1 MKKRINRSFFITVVV
16 IFFGLANHSNSE
28 EMDEKT
34 RAVMTNFLI
43 ELSECTMYFSILG
56 EGEGNSESSIIN
68 ENYKMLGE
76 EMGLATLQIAKTI
89 GMKQE

>member
-34 RAVMTNFLI
+34 RAVMTNFLY

-56 EGEGNSESSIIN
+56 KGEGNSESPLLMKIPKILPM
-68 ENYKMLGE
+68 E
-76 EMGLATLQIAKTI
+76 LQ
-89 GMKQE
+89 QV

>member
-1 MKKRINRSFFITVVV
+1 MIFITGNFMKKRINRSFFITVVV

-43 ELSECTMYFSILG
+43 ELSNAQCTFPFK
-56 EGEGNSESSIIN
+56 EGRGNSESSI
-68 ENYKMLGE
+68 Y
-76 EMGLATLQIAKTI
+76 
-89 GMKQE
+89 

>member
-34 RAVMTNFLI
+34 VA
-43 ELSECTMYFSILG
+43 
-56 EGEGNSESSIIN
+56 SESQPKPTPKI
-68 ENYKMLGE
+68 ERK
-76 EMGLATLQIAKTI
+76 KTI
-89 GMKQE
+89 FEGGTCTLNSGNALALLGVFIGYLDCIFPE